1 MIMSSMPNTI
11 TKRRRRWPR
20 QALLAVVAVA
30 VTLLGGCALVPHKP
44 HSAGSANPY
53 EDSAHPLTDD
63 QAMAEVVE
71 PAKQIVV
78 AANLQ
83 GVSGG
88 FSFASCNDQGEPPYQ
103 GTVAVTFLIHGD
115 PDAYFQQVRAALIAH
130 GWNDGPLPGQHY
142 HGTTLNKD
150 GVTANMNFLP
160 SDHSYGQIVLDGQCR
175 NTTDHHRDGKTNSI
189 NITDQLS
196 AR

>member
-1 MIMSSMPNTI
+1 MIISSMPNTI
-11 TKRRRRWPR
+11 TKGRRRWPR
-20 QALLAVVAVA
+20 QALLAAVAVA
-30 VTLLGGCALVPHKP
+30 VILLGGCTRVTNA
-44 HSAGSANPY
+44 Y

-63 QAMAEVVE
+63 QAMAQVVE
-71 PAKQIVV
+71 PAKQIVA

-115 PDAYFQQVRAALIAH
+115 PDAYFQQVRTALIAH

-150 GVTANMNFLP
+150 GVTANMSFLP
-160 SDHSYGQIVLDGQCR
+160 SDHSYGQIILDGQCR
-175 NTTDHHRDGKTNSI
+175 NTTDHHHDGKTNSI
-189 NITDQLS
+189 NITDQLT